1 MELKKVKGIGEKT
14 LYYLNQADIYTINDL
29 LFRFPL
35 DYIIYEQDNE
45 KLFNGDVTY
54 VEGVISTNVSMYKF
68 KGRSYAFSFY
78 IESNNLRLK
87 LN

>member
-54 VEGVISTNVSMYKF
+54 VEGVISTNVSM
-68 KGRSYAFSFY
+68 
-78 IESNNLRLK
+78 
-87 LN
+87 